1 MEKNISFFA
10 ADIRLN
16 LRNRTELKNWIQS
29 SIKKEGYQLISLS
42 YVFCSDAYLLEM
54 NIKHL
59 NHKTLTDI
67 ITFDLSSSKK
77 EIEGEIYISMERV
90 KENAALYKVP
100 VTQELHRVMIHG
112 VMHLCG
118 YKDKKSAEVKKM
130 RAKEE
135 EYLQYI

>member
-16 LRNRTELKNWIQS
+16 LRKRTELKNWIQS

>member
-1 MEKNISFFA
+1 MEKNIKFFA

-16 LRNRTELKNWIQS
+16 LSKRSALKKWIS
-29 SIKKEGYQLISLS
+29 SAIKKEGFKLSSLS
-42 YVFCSDAYLLEM
+42 YIFCSDAWLLEM
-54 NIKHL
+54 NINHF

-67 ITFDLSSSKK
+67 ITFDLSSEKK

-90 KENAALYKVP
+90 KENAAIYKVP
-100 VTQELHRVMIHG
+100 ISQELHRVMIHG
-112 VMHLCG
+112 VLHLCG
-118 YKDKKSAEVKKM
+118 YKDKKPAEVKKM

>member
-1 MEKNISFFA
+1 VEKNISFFA

-16 LRNRTELKNWIQS
+16 LRNRTILKKWIQS
-29 SIKKEGYQLISLS
+29 SVKKEGYKLVSLS
-42 YVFCSDAYLLEM
+42 YIFCSDAYLLEM

-59 NHKTLTDI
+59 HHKTLTDI

-77 EIEGEIYISMERV
+77 EIEGEIYISMDRV
-90 KENAALYKVP
+90 KENAAIYKVP
-100 VTQELHRVMIHG
+100 QSQELHRVMIHG
-112 VMHLCG
+112 VLHLCG
-118 YKDKKSAEVKKM
+118 YKDKKPADVKKM

>member
-1 MEKNISFFA
+1 VEKNISFFA

-16 LRNRTELKNWIQS
+16 LRKRTELKNWIQS

-67 ITFDLSSSKK
+67 ITFDLSSYKK

>member
-16 LRNRTELKNWIQS
+16 LRKRTELKNWIQS

-118 YKDKKSAEVKKM
+118 YKDKKPAEVKKM

>member
-16 LRNRTELKNWIQS
+16 LRKRTELKNWIQS

-100 VTQELHRVMIHG
+100 VMQELHRVMIHG

-118 YKDKKSAEVKKM
+118 YKDKKPADVKKM

>member
-1 MEKNISFFA
+1 VEKNISFFA

-16 LRNRTELKNWIQS
+16 LRKRTELKNWIQS

-100 VTQELHRVMIHG
+100 VMQELHRVMIHG

-118 YKDKKSAEVKKM
+118 YKDKKPADVKKM

>member
-16 LRNRTELKNWIQS
+16 LRKRTELKNWIQS

-67 ITFDLSSSKK
+67 ITFDLSSYKK